1 MVTHD
6 NIHIP
11 TESFPHW
18 IWFVIEFAIVLAIS
32 ALISRELTGAFG
44 DIAETMK
51 NWVFMGFLTIIFG
64 SWYIIIRGFILK
76 KPILTGRL

>member
-18 IWFVIEFAIVLAIS
+18 IWFVIEFAIVLAVS
-32 ALISRELTGAFG
+32 ALISREIMGIFVGL
-44 DIAETMK
+44 DESMQ
-51 NWVFMGFLTIIFG
+51 NWVYFGLLTAIFG

-76 KPILTGRL
+76 KPILEGH